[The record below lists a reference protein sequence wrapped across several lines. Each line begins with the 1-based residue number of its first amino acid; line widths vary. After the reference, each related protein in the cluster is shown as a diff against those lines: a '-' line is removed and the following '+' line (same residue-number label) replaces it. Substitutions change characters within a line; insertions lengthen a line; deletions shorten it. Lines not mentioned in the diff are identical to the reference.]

1 MIEYPLLPLPAFE
14 PGEPPTSQG
23 FPPGRPYP
31 VLSTERQRCRLGPK
45 FDRLR
50 SVLESDRGGL
60 SLRDD
65 PSSIAPERAL
75 VLEVTGSIGDFYSIV
90 RRVEGLEFLGDEEVE
105 FEPDDD
111 FFLIDTRVGREG
123 HPRTD
128 KPVGGRLYLAMPDVR
143 ALRELL
149 GLWNRW
155 QRGKDLPPGRTPWR
169 DLFASLRDIR
179 PWGPADRLT
188 DTTIERWFEELET
201 DPKAV
206 CRIEAELWFRG
217 TTALRDSPYQRLELA
232 VSNAAGKIIDHAVI
246 DDIGYEAALIDL
258 PSTEIKRLI
267 AREEIH
273 LAICDE
279 VMYLRPQSSVD
290 IPQPSDEIGP
300 GPDPP
305 VELPAEL
312 PAVVA
317 LLDGFPVQNHQLLRG
332 RIDVDDADDLEP
344 MSVVSDRY
352 HGTAMASL
360 ILHGDRNRP
369 EPSIQRR
376 LHIRPVLYAPG
387 NGIRE
392 EPRRDRLFV
401 DTIYRAVR
409 RMKEGDMSGGPTA
422 PEVFLI
428 NLSVC
433 DLNRPFSGPMS
444 PFAKLLDHLAERYGI
459 LFLVSAGNIVLPL
472 PIDEFPDWTSLENAS
487 PEERERAVLSA
498 LAEHKWERTLLSP
511 AEAMNVVTV
520 GALHY
525 DSVVT
530 SRGALVVDPYAN
542 ADLPNISSALGLGHR
557 KVIKPDIHLP
567 GGREHIRFQGS
578 GQSLIVVPGGRSG
591 LSTASPD
598 PDGRLDS
605 IHLTPGT
612 SAAAALATRAAHR
625 IFEALMDRSGGSM
638 LTKMDPQF
646 YAVVIK
652 ALLVHRSSWGNRAQV
667 LDQLYGP
674 HGQGQHVARSDNI
687 ARLLGYGFPDVEEAI
702 ACAPNRAT
710 LVGYGTIKAREAN
723 IHRIPLPPSLEM
735 VTEPRAITVTVAWFS
750 PINRFHQAYRRAKLE
765 VTAMNKFPNAAG
777 VTRASLQPSY
787 YSVLRGTLFHTRYE
801 GEDAVPFIDG
811 GYVLLRVMCKEQA
824 GSLDQ
829 SINYGVAVTIEAG
842 EGIRVYLEVRD
853 RLAVRVRPRVP

>member
-1 MIEYPLLPLPAFE
+1 MTEYPLLPLPAFE
-14 PGEPPTSQG
+14 PGELPTSQG
-23 FPPGRPYP
+23 FPPGSPYP
-31 VLSTERQRCRLGPK
+31 KLSTERQKHRLGPK

-60 SLRDD
+60 SLRND

-75 VLEVTGSIGDFYSIV
+75 VLEVTGSIDDFYSLV
-90 RRVEGLEFLGDEEVE
+90 RRVDGLEFFGDEEVE

-123 HPRTD
+123 RPRTD

-143 ALRELL
+143 ALRQLL

-155 QRGKDLPPGRTPWR
+155 QRGEDLPTGWTPWR

-188 DTTIERWFEELET
+188 DTTIERWLEEFET

-217 TTALRDSPYQRLELA
+217 NRALKDSAYRRLGLA
-232 VSNAAGKIIDHAVI
+232 VSDAGGKIVHHAVVEE
-246 DDIGYEAALIDL
+246 IGYEAALIDL
-258 PSTEIKRLI
+258 PSSEINRLI

-273 LAICDE
+273 LAVCDA
-279 VMYLRPQSSVD
+279 VMHLRSQSSVD
-290 IPQPSDEIGP
+290 IPEPSDETGP
-300 GPDPP
+300 ESDLP

-360 ILHGDRNRP
+360 ILHGDRNRQ
-369 EPSIQRR
+369 EPSIRR
-376 LHIRPVLYAPG
+376 KLHIRPVLYAPG
-387 NGIRE
+387 NGVPE
-392 EPRRDRLFV
+392 EPRRDRLLV

-409 RMKEGDMSGGPTA
+409 RMKEGDVAGGPTA

-433 DLNRPFSGPMS
+433 DLNRPFAGPMS
-444 PFAKLLDHLAERYGI
+444 PFARLLDHLAERYGI
-459 LFLVSAGNIVLPL
+459 LFLVNAGNIMLPL
-472 PIDEFPDWTSLENAS
+472 PLDDFPDWTSLENAP

-498 LAEHKWERTLLSP
+498 LSEHKWERTLLSP
-511 AEAMNVVTV
+511 AEALNVVTV
-520 GALHY
+520 GALHD
-525 DSVVT
+525 DSVDT
-530 SRGALVVDPYAN
+530 YRGAFVVDPYDQ

-557 KVIKPDIHLP
+557 KVVKPDIHLP

-578 GQSLIVVPGGRSG
+578 GRTLIVVPGGRSG

-598 PDGRLDS
+598 PDGNLDS
-605 IHLTPGT
+605 LHLTPGT
-612 SAAAALATRAAHR
+612 SAATALATRAAHR
-625 IFEALMDRSGGSM
+625 IFEALMDRSGRSM
-638 LTKMDPQF
+638 PVKMDPQF

-652 ALLVHRSSWGNRAQV
+652 ALLVHRSNWGNRAQV
-667 LDQLYGP
+667 LDHLYGP
-674 HGQGQHVARSDNI
+674 HGRGQHVARRDNI

-702 ACAPNRAT
+702 SCAPNRAT
-710 LVGYGTIKAREAN
+710 LVGFGTIRAREAN

-735 VTEPRAITVTVAWFS
+735 VTESRVITVTVAWFS
-750 PINRFHQAYRRAKLE
+750 PINRFHQAYRCAKLD
-765 VTAMNKFPNAAG
+765 VTAANDFPTAAG
-777 VTRASLQPSY
+777 VKRASLQPSHH
-787 YSVLRGTLFHTRYE
+787 SVLRGTIYHSRFE
-801 GEDAVPFIDG
+801 GGGAVPFIDG
-811 GYVLLRVMCKEQA
+811 GHVLLRVLCKEQA

-829 SINYGVAVTIEAG
+829 SIRYGVAMTIEAG
-842 EGIRVYLEVRD
+842 EGVPVYQEVRN
-853 RLAVRVRPRVP
+853 RLAVPIRPRVS

>member
-1 MIEYPLLPLPAFE
+1 MPEYPLLPLPAFE

-31 VLSTERQRCRLGPK
+31 VLSTERQRSRLGPK

-75 VLEVTGSIGDFYSIV
+75 VLEVTGSIGDFYSLV
-90 RRVEGLEFLGDEEVE
+90 RRVEGLEFLGDEEME

-111 FFLIDTRVGREG
+111 FFLIDTRVGRKG
-123 HPRTD
+123 HPRTG

-149 GLWNRW
+149 WLWNRW
-155 QRGKDLPPGRTPWR
+155 QRGEDLPTGLTAWR

-188 DTTIERWFEELET
+188 DTTIERWREELEI
-201 DPKAV
+201 DPRAG

-217 TTALRDSPYQRLELA
+217 TMALGDSPYRRLELA
-232 VSNAAGKIIDHAVI
+232 VSNAAGKIVDHAVI
-246 DDIGYEAALIDL
+246 EDIGYEAALIDL
-258 PSTEIKRLI
+258 PSPEIKRLI

-273 LAICDE
+273 LAICDD

-290 IPQPSDEIGP
+290 IPEPSDETGP
-300 GPDPP
+300 GADLP

-360 ILHGDRNRP
+360 ILHGDRNRQ

-387 NGIRE
+387 NGVHE
-392 EPRRDRLFV
+392 EPRRDRLLV

-409 RMKEGDMSGGPTA
+409 RMKEGDVSGGPTA

-433 DLNRPFSGPMS
+433 DLKRPFAGPMS

-459 LFLVSAGNIVLPL
+459 LFLVSAGNITLPL
-472 PIDEFPDWTSLENAS
+472 PIDDFPDWTSLENAS

-498 LAEHKWERTLLSP
+498 LSVHKWERTLLSP
-511 AEAMNVVTV
+511 AEALNVVTV

-525 DSVVT
+525 DSVGR
-530 SRGALVVDPYAN
+530 SRGALVVDPYDN

-578 GQSLIVVPGGRSG
+578 GQTLIVVPGGRSG

-598 PDGRLDS
+598 PDGSLDS
-605 IHLTPGT
+605 LRLTLGT
-612 SAAAALATRAAHR
+612 SAATALATRAAHR
-625 IFEALMDRSGGSM
+625 IFEALMDRSGGSI
-638 LTKMDPQF
+638 LTKLDPQF

-667 LDQLYGP
+667 LDRLYGP

-765 VTAMNKFPNAAG
+765 VTSINKLPTAAG

-787 YSVLRGTLFHTRYE
+787 HSVLRGTLFHTRYE

-829 SINYGVAVTIEAG
+829 SINYGVAATIEAG
-842 EGIRVYLEVRD
+842 EGIPVYQEVRD
-853 RLAVRVRPRVP
+853 RLAVPIRPRVS